1 MFLETFDVPYAT
13 AFMNINWWQEE
24 YIEPKEEKE

>member
-1 MFLETFDVPYAT
+1 MFLETFGMPYAT

>member
-1 MFLETFDVPYAT
+1 MKYRTGDRVT
-13 AFMNINWWQEE
+13 ALMDINWWQEE